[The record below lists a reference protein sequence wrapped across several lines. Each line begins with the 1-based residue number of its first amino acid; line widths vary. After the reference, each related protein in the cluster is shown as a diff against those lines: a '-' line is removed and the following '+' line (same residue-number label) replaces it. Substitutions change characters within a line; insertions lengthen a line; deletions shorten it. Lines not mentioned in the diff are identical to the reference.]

1 MAIFVPVRA
10 KNTKESES
18 SRPGDNN
25 TPRRAEPR
33 AYKRFLESEKQSPR
47 ETAGIPSKPSSVENI
62 PNGPSFDLFL
72 HLAFLFDNSSLDFH
86 SEGWRA
92 CTSPLSL
99 SLSLSG
105 SIDCLYVHTSA
116 YTRIHAKGGKNQF
129 CSLLSILFIGEI
141 FVGCKRYRLVREDEE
156 WTSLNDVVARVE

>member
-99 SLSLSG
+99 SLSLAASIACTCIPVLTRG
-105 SIDCLYVHTSA
+105 STRKVGKINFALCYQFYSSVRSLSA
-116 YTRIHAKGGKNQF
+116 VKG
-129 CSLLSILFIGEI
+129 I
-141 FVGCKRYRLVREDEE
+141 V
-156 WTSLNDVVARVE
+156 